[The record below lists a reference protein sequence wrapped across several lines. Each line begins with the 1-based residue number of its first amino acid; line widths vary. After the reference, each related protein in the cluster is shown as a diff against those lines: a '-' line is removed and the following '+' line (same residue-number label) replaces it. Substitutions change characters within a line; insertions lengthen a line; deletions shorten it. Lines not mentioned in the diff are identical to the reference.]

1 MTCRGRRATCRDL
14 LWPPYA
20 AMPAWPTPCRRA
32 LLTACSDR
40 VGPYSAHARSLWEL
54 GSHPA
59 ARLMQ
64 QRGHLAPLIILA
76 KFRQAERRVPAA
88 QNSRSSSGHEWA
100 PRPSAMA
107 CGMARGERQCTAADA
122 ESKIK
127 AKAKKKSSTN
137 QQRVKQVTTAS
148 RSPPRSYPLPS
159 FAPNP
164 APKRS
169 TSAARNRRPQN
180 RPSTPDRQPAKT
192 AKKRPSAAARK
203 P

>member
-1 MTCRGRRATCRDL
+1 
-14 LWPPYA
+14 
-20 AMPAWPTPCRRA
+20 MPRPSYGVPGPVLASIRCNAHLPTPCRRA

-40 VGPYSAHARSLWEL
+40 VGPYSAYARSLWEL

-76 KFRQAERRVPAA
+76 TFRQAERRVPAA

-127 AKAKKKSSTN
+127 AKAKILHKSTTSKTKNNGLKIASAFISPSEFRTESGPKSVYIGRPKSTSPKPPIN
-137 QQRVKQVTTAS
+137 T
-148 RSPPRSYPLPS
+148 RSPTR
-159 FAPNP
+159 
-164 APKRS
+164 
-169 TSAARNRRPQN
+169 QN
-180 RPSTPDRQPAKT
+180 SQKT
-192 AKKRPSAAARK
+192 AECCGP
-203 P
+203 